1 MESLGKHVPGPV
13 EVLHAAI
20 MRSLP
25 LLLLSL
31 VMAVLALDQARGADL
46 DYGAP
51 GPFAVREVDAIW
63 TDTARQRD
71 LPLRARLPETGGRRP
86 TILFSHGLG
95 GSRAG
100 GAEWGEQ
107 WASHGFAVIHVQHPG
122 SDESLWK
129 DRPVDERLAGLKS
142 GANLTQFLA
151 RIADIKFVVSE
162 LGRRQT
168 AGDTLAARV
177 DLERLGMSGHSFG
190 AITTLYLGGQRPTI
204 ATDRLDLDL
213 AEPRFA
219 AFLAFSPQATGSA
232 TGSDAVQQFTRFTRP
247 TLLVTGTLDGQP
259 FPGLGASP
267 AQRLVPFDAMAATGN
282 KFLLVVAEA
291 DHMYFN
297 GTRGLRDIGAGGRD
311 GIDFA
316 AVERRGYRLVK
327 AVSTAYWQAYLQNDD
342 AAMRWLKDGAAAD
355 LAADGGYFKAK

>member
-1 MESLGKHVPGPV
+1 
-13 EVLHAAI
+13 
-20 MRSLP
+20 MRPLP

-31 VMAVLALDQARGADL
+31 IVAVLALDQARGADV
-46 DYGAP
+46 DYSAR
-51 GPFAVREVDAIW
+51 GPFAVRDVDASW

-71 LPLRARLPETGGRRP
+71 LPLRIRLPEAVGRRP

-95 GSRAG
+95 GSRGG
-100 GAEWGEQ
+100 GAEWGEH

-129 DRPVDERLAGLKS
+129 DRPMGERMAGLRS
-142 GANLTQFLA
+142 GADLRQFMA
-151 RIADIKFVVSE
+151 RIADIRFVVSE

-177 DLERLGMSGHSFG
+177 DLDRLGMSGHSFG
-190 AITTLYLGGQRPTI
+190 AITTLYLGGQRP
-204 ATDRLDLDL
+204 AASVADWLDRDFSE
-213 AEPRFA
+213 ARFA
-219 AFLAFSPQATGSA
+219 AFLAFSPQAM
-232 TGSDAVQQFTRFTRP
+232 GSDPAQQFVRFTRP
-247 TLLVTGTLDGQP
+247 ALLVTGTLDGQP

-267 AQRLVPFDAMAATGN
+267 AQRLVPFEAMAATGN
-282 KFLLVVAEA
+282 KFLLVVEQA

-297 GTRGLRDIGAGGRD
+297 GTRGLRDIGASGRD

-316 AVERRGYRLVK
+316 AIERRGYRLVK

-342 AAMRWLKDGAAAD
+342 AAMRWLKGGAAAE
-355 LAADGGYFKAK
+355 LAADSGYLKAK

>member
-1 MESLGKHVPGPV
+1 
-13 EVLHAAI
+13 
-20 MRSLP
+20 MRPLP

-31 VMAVLALDQARGADL
+31 VIAVLALAQARGADL
-46 DYGAP
+46 DYGAR
-51 GPFAVREVDAIW
+51 GPFAVREVDESW

-71 LPLRARLPETGGRRP
+71 LPLRIRLPEAVGRRP

-95 GSRAG
+95 GSRGG
-100 GAEWGEQ
+100 GAEWGEH

-129 DRPVDERLAGLKS
+129 DRPVGERMAGLRS
-142 GANLTQFLA
+142 GVNFTQFLA
-151 RIADIKFVVSE
+151 RIADIKFAVSE
-162 LGRRQT
+162 LSRRQA
-168 AGDTLAARV
+168 AGDALAARV
-177 DLERLGMSGHSFG
+177 DLDRLGMSGHSFG
-190 AITTLYLGGQRPTI
+190 AVTTLYLGSQRPT
-204 ATDRLDLDL
+204 ASVADWLDRDFSE
-213 AEPRFA
+213 ARFA
-219 AFLAFSPQATGSA
+219 AFLAFSPQAM
-232 TGSDAVQQFTRFTRP
+232 GSDPAQQFAHFTRP
-247 TLLVTGTLDGQP
+247 ALLITGTLDGQP

-267 AQRLVPFDAMAATGN
+267 AQRLVPFEAMAPTGN

-297 GTRGLRDIGAGGRD
+297 GTRGLRDVGASGRD

-327 AVSTAYWQAYLQNDD
+327 AVSTAYWQAHLQGDV